1 MDETVG
7 LPTLIVLCG
16 RSFSGKSTLGAALA
30 ERWGAEVVSLDAINE
45 RRGLASGH
53 EIPVGEWRRTHG
65 IARDEVG
72 ALLGRGR
79 SVVLDDTSSMRFL
92 RDGWREFARE
102 AGAAFALVFVDTPRD
117 EIERRVRANRAD
129 PVRHD
134 VQAVVLARHLDGFE
148 VPGADEQ
155 PVVVGGA
162 GVVDAD
168 EVVARIRSA
177 LGA

>member
-1 MDETVG
+1 MDDAVG
-7 LPTLIVLCG
+7 SAMLIVLCG
-16 RSFSGKSTLGAALA
+16 RSFSGKSTISAGLA
-30 ERWGAEVVSLDAINE
+30 TSWGAEVVSLDAINE

-53 EIPVGEWRRTHG
+53 EIPVEEWQRTHG

-72 ALLGRGR
+72 ALLGCGR

-117 EIERRVRANRAD
+117 EIERRVRVNRAD

-134 VQAVVLARHLDGFE
+134 VQPAVLAEHLDGFE
-148 VPGADEQ
+148 VPGPDER
-155 PVVVGGA
+155 PVVVGSPD
-162 GVVDAD
+162 VVDAD

>member
-1 MDETVG
+1 MDDAVG
-7 LPTLIVLCG
+7 SATLVMLCG

-30 ERWGAEVVSLDAINE
+30 ESWGAEVVSLDAINE

-53 EIPVGEWRRTHG
+53 EIPVEEWQRTHG

-79 SVVLDDTSSMRFL
+79 AVVLDDTSSMRFL

-134 VQAVVLARHLDGFE
+134 VEPAVLAEHLDGFE
-148 VPGADEQ
+148 VPGADER

-162 GVVDAD
+162 GVVGAD
-168 EVVARIRSA
+168 EVVARIRSS